1 MVPKRL
7 HFELLH
13 ADWWLRW
20 NTDKEVVVTHVE
32 EEAVEHRRRNEA
44 QRVGQQQQRQA
55 DEDVRQHP
63 RHSRFAHPN
72 DPGKRNSAI

>member
-32 EEAVEHRRRNEA
+32 EEAVEHRRRNES

-55 DEDVRQHP
+55 D
-63 RHSRFAHPN
+63 
-72 DPGKRNSAI
+72 